1 MRVGADTTRLMRPE
15 AASVVQT
22 AAAAFALK
30 LALGRRQPDVAV
42 DAVRDGADPDAAGC
56 WTKLLD
62 DTSATHKQPIIVGPA
77 ARPDPG
83 SDIVKELLV
92 TVDPET
98 GKTGQQ
104 AIDGAA
110 NNGEQRVAGG
120 RRRESILGTFH
131 RQLRMS
137 LKAVSETPGPLTS

>member
-1 MRVGADTTRLMRPE
+1 MTKLLEDAR
-15 AASVVQT
+15 QT
-22 AAAAFALK
+22 DRSA
-30 LALGRRQPDVAV
+30 Q
-42 DAVRDGADPDAAGC
+42 DGADPDAAGC

-77 ARPDPG
+77 ASPDPG

-137 LKAVSETPGPLTS
+137 LKAVSETPGPLTR